1 MITCTSFLALVKVV
15 APYLDKAWRA
25 TTVSWKRNGT
35 THSRIVLFGSDLLL
49 PSLKLTLH
57 GSAIGG
63 RPKQVGGCSGL
74 HENAP
79 QRLPYLN
86 MCLFPCWWYCL
97 GGILLGVALLEER
110 IPLGWILKELKVLHY
125 EHVAPRSMFDIKSE
139 FSVSGSCY
147 HIRPL
152 LTDFLAMTGSYPS
165 GTISQINPSFSQSP
179 W

>member
-1 MITCTSFLALVKVV
+1 MTTCTSFLALVKVV

-74 HENAP
+74 NESVP
-79 QRLPYLN
+79 QRLPYWTCVCSPVGDTVWGEFYLVW
-86 MCLFPCWWYCL
+86 PCWRKEYHW
-97 GGILLGVALLEER
+97 GGFWE
-110 IPLGWILKELKVLHY
+110 WKVLHY
-125 EHVAPRSMFDIKSE
+125 DHVAPRSMFDIKSE

-147 HIRPL
+147 HVRPL
-152 LTDFLAMTGSYPS
+152 LTDFLAMTDSYPS
-165 GTISQINPSFSQSP
+165 RTISQINPSFSQSP